1 MTDAH
6 SPDLAYQLALALAKI
21 ALLEQQS
28 EEIRQQV
35 RQQERQRYEQQLRQ
49 LQIQIAQTHRKTKA
63 ADSSLIWAKSPK
75 A

>member
-6 SPDLAYQLALALAKI
+6 SPDLAYQLAQALAKI

-49 LQIQIAQTHRKTKA
+49 LQIQIAQ
-63 ADSSLIWAKSPK
+63 LIEKQK
-75 A
+75 LLIHH

>member
-35 RQQERQRYEQQLRQ
+35 RQQERQRYEQQLR
-49 LQIQIAQTHRKTKA
+49 
-63 ADSSLIWAKSPK
+63 
-75 A
+75 